1 MSCPPPA
8 PRRLLVPLLVPLLL
22 AAAPSAPATP
32 APPHL
37 EDAVPD
43 TFSGVERVVA
53 VGDVHGDVDA
63 LKEALRLAGLLD
75 DKGRWSGGKTHLVQT
90 GDIPDRGEKTREA
103 FELLMRLEGEA
114 LAAGG
119 RVHALLGNH
128 EVMNMLGDLR
138 YVSPGELA
146 SFADQATG
154 PETSGSPRGFD
165 GHRAAYGPTGRYGQW
180 LRRHP
185 AVVRIDD
192 TLFVHGGVS
201 PQVPAKTLAE
211 LNRWVRQDLFPG
223 NPPGG
228 AANPQGPLWF
238 RGYALGEEQGAG
250 LALDEVLKRF
260 GAKRMVMGH
269 TTDRDGKV
277 RTRFGGKAV
286 FIDTGLSTGYGRHV
300 SALEIRGGKVT
311 ALYREGRVELVT
323 PVPPPLP
330 RAPKQTAPPPRGQVS
345 P

>member
-1 MSCPPPA
+1 MSSFL
-8 PRRLLVPLLVPLLL
+8 PRPFLVPLLVPLLL
-22 AAAPSAPATP
+22 AAAPPAVP
-32 APPHL
+32 APPRL
-37 EDAVPD
+37 EDAPVD

-63 LKEALRLAGLLD
+63 LKEVLRLAGLID
-75 DKGRWSGGKTHLVQT
+75 EKGKWSGGKAHLVQT
-90 GDIPDRGEKTREA
+90 GDIPDRGEHTRAA

-128 EVMNMLGDLR
+128 EAMNMLGDLR

-146 SFADQATG
+146 SFADQSAE
-154 PETSGSPRGFD
+154 PDASGSPRGLN
-165 GHRAAYGPTGRYGQW
+165 GHRKAYGLEGRYGQW
-180 LRRHP
+180 LRRHA

-192 TLFVHGGVS
+192 TLFVHGGVAPS
-201 PQVPAKTLAE
+201 VPGKTLAE

-228 AANPQGPLWF
+228 AKDPQGPLWF
-238 RGYALGEEQGAG
+238 RGYAMGAEEGAG
-250 LALDEVLKRF
+250 QAFDKVLQRF

-286 FIDTGLSTGYGRHV
+286 FIDTGLSTGYGRHLA
-300 SALEIRGGKVT
+300 ALEIRGGRVT
-311 ALYREGRVELVT
+311 ALYKEGRVELV
-323 PVPPPLP
+323 
-330 RAPKQTAPPPRGQVS
+330 APPAPSVN

>member
-1 MSCPPPA
+1 ML
-8 PRRLLVPLLVPLLL
+8 PRPLLLPLLVPLLL
-22 AAAPSAPATP
+22 AAAPP
-32 APPHL
+32 APMPRL
-37 EDAVPD
+37 EDPVPD

-53 VGDVHGDVDA
+53 VGDVHGDADA
-63 LKEALRLAGLLD
+63 LKEVLRLAGLLD
-75 DKGRWSGGKTHLVQT
+75 EKGRWSGGKAHLVQT
-90 GDIPDRGEKTREA
+90 GDVPDRGDHTREA

-138 YVSPGELA
+138 YVTPGELA
-146 SFADQATG
+146 SFADQGTDEPG
-154 PETSGSPRGFD
+154 TPRGLA
-165 GHRAAYGPTGRYGQW
+165 GHREAYGLAGRYGRW
-180 LRRHP
+180 LRKHP
-185 AVVRIDD
+185 AVVRIND
-192 TLFVHGGVS
+192 TLFVHGGVA
-201 PQVPAKTLAE
+201 PAVPAKTLAE

-228 AANPQGPLWF
+228 GRDAQGPLWF
-238 RGYALGEEQGAG
+238 RGYALGQEESAER
-250 LALDEVLKRF
+250 ALDEVLRRF

-286 FIDTGLSTGYGRHV
+286 FIDTGLSTGYGRHLA
-300 SALEIRGGKVT
+300 ALEIRGGRVT
-311 ALYREGRVELVT
+311 ALYREGRVELVAPEKAGPAST
-323 PVPPPLP
+323 P
-330 RAPKQTAPPPRGQVS
+330 RVS

>member
-1 MSCPPPA
+1 
-8 PRRLLVPLLVPLLL
+8 V
-22 AAAPSAPATP
+22 ATP
-32 APPHL
+32 ALPRL

-43 TFSGVERVVA
+43 SFSGVERIVA
-53 VGDVHGDVDA
+53 VGDVHGDVEA
-63 LKEALRLAGLLD
+63 LKEVLKLAGLLD
-75 DKGRWSGGKTHLVQT
+75 EKGRWSGGKAHLVQT
-90 GDIPDRGEKTREA
+90 GDIPDRGDHTREA

-146 SFADQATG
+146 SFADQGKDEPGT
-154 PETSGSPRGFD
+154 PRGLA
-165 GHRAAYGPTGRYGQW
+165 GHRAAYGLAGRYGRW
-180 LRRHP
+180 LRKHA
-185 AVVRIDD
+185 AVVRIND
-192 TLFVHGGVS
+192 TLFVHGGVA
-201 PQVPAKTLAE
+201 PVVPAKTLAE

-228 AANPQGPLWF
+228 GKDAQGPLWF
-238 RGYALGEEQGAG
+238 RGYALGQEESAEQG
-250 LALDEVLKRF
+250 LDEVLKRF

-286 FIDTGLSTGYGRHV
+286 FIDTGLSTGYGRHIA
-300 SALEIRGGKVT
+300 ALELRGGKVT
-311 ALYREGRVELVT
+311 ALYKEGPVELV
-323 PVPPPLP
+323 
-330 RAPKQTAPPPRGQVS
+330 AP
-345 P
+345 

>member
-1 MSCPPPA
+1 MSCQP
-8 PRRLLVPLLVPLLL
+8 PRRLIFPLLVPVLL
-22 AAAPSAPATP
+22 AAAPPQVAPASP
-32 APPHL
+32 RL

-43 TFSGVERVVA
+43 TFTGVERVVA

-63 LKEALRLAGLLD
+63 LKEVLRLAGLID
-75 DKGRWSGGKTHLVQT
+75 EKGRWSGGKAHLVQT
-90 GDIPDRGEKTREA
+90 GDLPDRGERTREA

-138 YVSPGELA
+138 YVTPGELA
-146 SFADQATG
+146 SFADQSAAPDAPGT
-154 PETSGSPRGFD
+154 PRGLA
-165 GHRAAYGPTGRYGQW
+165 GHREAYGMNGRYGRW
-180 LRRHP
+180 LRAHA

-192 TLFVHGGVS
+192 TLFVHGGVA
-201 PQVPAKTLAE
+201 PNVPAKTLAE

-228 AANPQGPLWF
+228 ASNPQGPLWF
-238 RGYALGEEQGAG
+238 RGYATGEEEGAG
-250 LALDEVLKRF
+250 LALDTVLRRF

-269 TTDRDGKV
+269 TTDREGKV
-277 RTRFGGKAV
+277 RIRFGGKAV
-286 FIDTGLSTGYGRHV
+286 FIDTGLSTGYGRHLA
-300 SALEIRGGKVT
+300 ALELRGGRVT
-311 ALYREGRVELVT
+311 ALYMEGRVELVAPEPAQVPSPPQRTT
-323 PVPPPLP
+323 PAP
-330 RAPKQTAPPPRGQVS
+330 RVS

>member
-1 MSCPPPA
+1 VSPTLRP
-8 PRRLLVPLLVPLLL
+8 LVLPLLVPLLL
-22 AAAPSAPATP
+22 AAAPPPAAPATP
-32 APPHL
+32 RL

-53 VGDVHGDVDA
+53 VGDVHGDVEA
-63 LKEALRLAGLLD
+63 LKEVLRLAKLID
-75 DKGRWSGGKTHLVQT
+75 EKGRWSGGKTHLVQT
-90 GDIPDRGEKTREA
+90 GDIPDRGERTREA

-146 SFADQATG
+146 SFADQS
-154 PETSGSPRGFD
+154 PEPDAAGTPRGLN
-165 GHRAAYGPTGRYGQW
+165 GLRAAYGLQGRYGRW
-180 LRRHP
+180 LRTHP
-185 AVVRIDD
+185 AVVRVND
-192 TLFVHGGVS
+192 TLFVHGGIA
-201 PQVPAKTLAE
+201 PGVPAKTLSE

-228 AANPQGPLWF
+228 AKDAQGPLWF
-238 RGYALGEEQGAG
+238 RGYALGEEEGAG
-250 LALDEVLKRF
+250 RSLETVLQRF

-269 TTDRDGKV
+269 TTDRDGKI

-286 FIDTGLSTGYGRHV
+286 FIDTGLSTGYGRHLA
-300 SALEIRGGKVT
+300 ALELRGGRVT
-311 ALYREGRVELVT
+311 ALYTQGPVELV
-323 PVPPPLP
+323 
-330 RAPKQTAPPPRGQVS
+330 APEAAPAGKAS

>member
-1 MSCPPPA
+1 VPSNSL
-8 PRRLLVPLLVPLLL
+8 RPLLCLLLPLLL
-22 AAAPSAPATP
+22 AAAPPPTP
-32 APPHL
+32 QASPRL
-37 EDAVPD
+37 EDLVPD

-53 VGDVHGDVDA
+53 VGDVHGDVEA
-63 LKEALRLAGLLD
+63 LKDVLRLAGLID

-90 GDIPDRGEKTREA
+90 GDIPDRGERTREA

-138 YVSPGELA
+138 YVTPGELA
-146 SFADQATG
+146 SFADQGADAPGT
-154 PETSGSPRGFD
+154 PRGAA
-165 GHRAAYGPTGRYGQW
+165 GHREAYGLTGRYGRW
-180 LRRHP
+180 LRGHP
-185 AVVRIDD
+185 AVVRIND
-192 TLFVHGGVS
+192 TLFVHGGVA
-201 PQVPAKTLAE
+201 PVVPAKTLAE

-228 AANPQGPLWF
+228 GKDAQGPLWF
-238 RGYALGEEQGAG
+238 RGYAQGAEEVAG
-250 LALDEVLKRF
+250 PGLDEVLRRF

-269 TTDRDGKV
+269 TTDRDGKI

-286 FIDTGLSTGYGRHV
+286 FIDTGLSTGYGRHLA
-300 SALEIRGGKVT
+300 ALELRGGRVT
-311 ALYREGRVELVT
+311 ALYREGRVELVA
-323 PVPPPLP
+323 PEKASPASAP
-330 RAPKQTAPPPRGQVS
+330 RVS